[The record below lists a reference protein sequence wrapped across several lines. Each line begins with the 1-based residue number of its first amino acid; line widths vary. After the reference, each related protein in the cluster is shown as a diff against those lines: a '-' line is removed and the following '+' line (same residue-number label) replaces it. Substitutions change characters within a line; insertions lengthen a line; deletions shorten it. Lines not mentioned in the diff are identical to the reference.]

1 VTASPIFLPGVDDD
15 LNDLIRGLQKQLND
29 RRLRNEL
36 RLHFYDG
43 KNAIRQVGSI
53 IPPQYYRLGIVLGWS
68 AKAVDLLARRC
79 NLDGFSWAD
88 GDLADLGWDELND
101 ENQISAEASSALIA
115 SLIHGPSFLINTLGD
130 EAEDEPPALLHVK
143 DALNATGVWNTR
155 RRRLDNLLS
164 ITERDE
170 NGEPSGIALY
180 LDGRTITAAREPE
193 KGGRWVVTADDP
205 HDYGMPAEVMA
216 YRPRPGRPFGTS
228 RISRAVM
235 SLHEQALRTVVRME
249 AHGDIYAIPDL
260 WVLGAEESLFK
271 NADGSLKANW
281 QVMMGRVKGVP
292 DRQGESARDDNLD
305 RVDVKQFPASSPQPH
320 LMSLKQQAQLFAG
333 ETSVPLTS
341 LGVADMGNPTSADS
355 YIASRE
361 DLIGEAEG
369 ATDDWSRPL
378 ARATRRLLAMAN
390 GDPNLVGVLA
400 SVKPKWRS
408 PLYLSR
414 AAAADA
420 GAKQIGAIP
429 WLAETEV
436 GLELLGLD
444 EGQIERALAER
455 RRTAGRDALIGL
467 LGAAPPLPALPPAPA
482 APTTAEAPPQAPV
495 IG

>member
-36 RLHFYDG
+36 RAHYYDG

-53 IPPQYYRLGIVLGWS
+53 IPPQYYRLGVVLGWS

-79 NLDGFSWAD
+79 NLDGFTWAD
-88 GDLADLGWDELND
+88 GDLEDLGYSELAD
-101 ENQISAEASSALIA
+101 ENQITSEVSAALIA
-115 SLIHGPSFLINTLGD
+115 SLIHGPAFLVNTLG
-130 EAEDEPPALLHVK
+130 EDGEPAALLHVK

-155 RRRLDNLLS
+155 RRQLDNLLS

-170 NGEPSGIALY
+170 NGDASGIALY
-180 LDGRTITAAREPE
+180 LEGRTITAAREPE
-193 KGGRWVVTADDP
+193 KGGRWTVTADNP
-205 HDYGMPAEVMA
+205 HDYGMPAEVLA
-216 YRPRPGRPFGTS
+216 YKPRPGRPFGTS

-235 SLHEQALRTVVRME
+235 SLHDQALRTVVRME
-249 AHGDIYAIPDL
+249 AHSDIYAIPDL
-260 WVLGAEESLFK
+260 WVLGAEESLFR

-320 LMSLKQQAQLFAG
+320 IMSLKQQAQLFAG

-390 GDPNLVGVLA
+390 GEPGLVDSLVTLT
-400 SVKPKWRS
+400 PKWRS

-420 GAKQIGAIP
+420 GAKQLGAVP

-444 EGQIERALAER
+444 ASQIERALAER
-455 RRTAGRDALIGL
+455 RRSAGRDALAGL
-467 LGAAPPLPALPPAPA
+467 LGAAPVA
-482 APTTAEAPPQAPV
+482 APVPPVAAPPTTPEAPPQAPV